1 MHLGSVLFFMEL
13 RSSIL
18 KTLAYFDLFNYPLAL
33 QDIRYFLDVEAGEAT
48 IERELH
54 SLLWQGRV
62 YRTGEYYSLQDNPAL
77 AERRQKGEI
86 HADELLVI
94 AARNARL
101 LYQFPFVRGICISG
115 SLSKR
120 CADERSDIDYFI
132 VTKANRLWIA
142 RTIMHLYKKLSYLR
156 GYQHRFCMNYYID
169 EEALEIEEK
178 NIFTAIELLTLMPMC
193 GNGSLDRFFEANT
206 WTTLY
211 LPHYRDRHWEGKGHH
226 RNTFLKRLLEAL
238 FNNPLGDRLEQ
249 KLRAI
254 TDRRWKKKT
263 ERGDLNMKGDPMA
276 LQCSPHYS
284 RPNPANFQQKVL
296 IKFYRRLGEVGAFAK
311 EMI

>member
-1 MHLGSVLFFMEL
+1 MEL

-33 QDIRYFLDVEAGEAT
+33 QDIRYFLDVDAGEAV
-48 IERELH
+48 IEREL
-54 SLLWQGRV
+54 SDLLRQGRV
-62 YRTGEYYSLQDNPAL
+62 YRTGDYYSLQDNSAL
-77 AERRQKGEI
+77 AERRQKGEL

-120 CADERSDIDYFI
+120 CADEKADIDYFI
-132 VTKANRLWIA
+132 ITKANRLWIA

-156 GYQHRFCMNYYID
+156 GHQHRFCMNYYID

-178 NIFTAIELLTLMPMC
+178 NIFTATELLTLMPMC

-226 RNTFLKRLLEAL
+226 RGTLVKRVLEGL

-249 KLRAI
+249 RLRAI
-254 TDRRWKKKT
+254 TDRRWKEKT

-284 RPNPANFQQKVL
+284 RPNPAIFQQKVL
-296 IKFYRRLGEVGAFAK
+296 AKFYRRLGEVGAFTK

>member
-1 MHLGSVLFFMEL
+1 MQSGAVLFFMEL

-33 QDIRYFLDVEAGEAT
+33 NDIRYFLDVDAGEAV
-48 IERELH
+48 IERELN
-54 SLLWQGRV
+54 SLLRQGRV
-62 YRTGEYYSLQDNPAL
+62 YRSGDYYSLQNNPAL

-86 HADELLVI
+86 HADELLLI

-101 LYQFPFVRGICISG
+101 LYQFPFVRGICVSG

-120 CADERSDIDYFI
+120 CADERADIDYFI
-132 VTKANRLWIA
+132 ITRANRLWIA
-142 RTIMHLYKKLSYLR
+142 RTLMHLYKKLSYLR
-156 GYQHRFCMNYYID
+156 GHQHRFCMNYYID

-178 NIFTAIELLTLMPMC
+178 NIFTATELLTLMPMC
-193 GNGSLDRFFEANT
+193 GNGALDRFFEANT

-211 LPHYRDRHWEGKGHH
+211 LPRYRDRHWEGKGHH
-226 RNTFLKRLLEAL
+226 RSTLLKRTLEAF
-238 FNNPLGDRLEQ
+238 FNNHLGDRLEQ
-249 KLRAI
+249 KLQAI

-276 LQCSPHYS
+276 LQCSPHFS
-284 RPNPANFQQKVL
+284 RPNPKNFQQKVL
-296 IKFYRRLGEVGAFAK
+296 MKFYRRLGEVGAFTK
-311 EMI
+311 EMM